1 MSTQYIAPTD
11 IREYAFCPRL
21 VYYKNLLHIYE
32 RTTEPMMLGREVHDE
47 QQITHLIPLLK
58 VTKVLK
64 NVELVSKRL
73 KVAGKVD
80 YILVTKFNEYIPV
93 DMKLSEPYHGTAQ
106 KHHKMQLTAYSLLI
120 EEAYKT
126 IVKRAIIYYLRA
138 RKTIIIPIT
147 DSLKA
152 QAKEIIKNIY
162 RILETNIEPKV
173 PYIAAKCKSCNYL
186 RYCWPAK

>member
-1 MSTQYIAPTD
+1 MNTKYISAID
-11 IREYAFCPRL
+11 ITSYAYCPRL

-32 RTTEPMMLGREVHDE
+32 RTTEPMMLGKEVHDE

-73 KVAGKVD
+73 KLSGKVD

-93 DMKLSEPYHGTAQ
+93 DMKWSELRHGTAQ

-126 IVKRAIIYYLRA
+126 TVKRAVIYYSRA

-152 QAKEIIKNIY
+152 QTKEIIENIY
-162 RILETNIEPKV
+162 RILETNLEPKV

-186 RYCWPAK
+186 RYCWPSK